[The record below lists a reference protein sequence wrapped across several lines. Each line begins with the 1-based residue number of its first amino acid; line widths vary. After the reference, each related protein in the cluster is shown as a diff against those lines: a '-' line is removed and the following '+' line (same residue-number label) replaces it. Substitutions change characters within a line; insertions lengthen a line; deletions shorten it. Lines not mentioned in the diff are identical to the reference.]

1 MQAKFFK
8 DLLSK
13 AEFVDGFVHVV
24 TSDMLDQSEFWS
36 DDEQEFLEKFKACS
50 NTAAGREFILF
61 LVGYEKMSTYLET
74 VADELGMNSEVEDDE
89 EDDGV

>member
-8 DLLSK
+8 DVLSK

-36 DDEQEFLEKFKACS
+36 DDEQEFLDKFRACAS
-50 NTAAGREFILF
+50 TREGREFILF
-61 LVGYEKMSTYLET
+61 LVGYDKMSTYLEN
-74 VADELGMNSEVEDDE
+74 VADELGMNSEVDED
-89 EDDGV
+89 EDDGI